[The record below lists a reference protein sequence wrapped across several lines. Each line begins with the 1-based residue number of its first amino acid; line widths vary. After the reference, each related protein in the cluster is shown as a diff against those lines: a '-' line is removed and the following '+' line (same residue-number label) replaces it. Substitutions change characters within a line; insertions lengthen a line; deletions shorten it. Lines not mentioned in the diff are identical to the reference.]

1 MENLLWFLFIG
12 LVVGWLAGVIVKGSG
27 FGVVADILVGIVGG
41 LFGGWMAGILGLSAH
56 SAFGSFLVAL
66 LGAVALVGLI
76 RLVKTK
82 SA

>member
-1 MENLLWFLFIG
+1 MENLAWFLFIG
-12 LVVGWLAGVIVKGSG
+12 LIVGWLAGVIVKGSG
-27 FGVVADILVGIVGG
+27 FGIVADIFVGVVGG
-41 LFGGWMAGILGLSAH
+41 LFGGWMAGVLDLSAH
-56 SAFGSFLVAL
+56 SAIGSFVVAL